1 MSAGGAVLAIDPG
14 RRKAGYAVLSEAG
27 AVLEAGIEPV
37 EELERRVAELLGE
50 RDVES
55 IAIGGGTNGRAV
67 RRLVE
72 RFGVPI
78 FWVDE
83 FETTRAARGL
93 YFQEHPPRGW
103 RRLIPVGLQLPGRP
117 VDDYAAIVI
126 GRRFLARGL
135 AAQPPTL
142 GAPPKAR

>member
-1 MSAGGAVLAIDPG
+1 MSADGAVLAIDPG
-14 RRKAGYAVLSEAG
+14 RRKAGYAVLSTAG

-37 EELERRVAELLGE
+37 VELEQRVAELLG
-50 RDVES
+50 RFGIES
-55 IAIGGGTNGRAV
+55 IAIGRGTNGRAV

-83 FETTRAARGL
+83 FETTRAARSL
-93 YFQEHPPRGW
+93 YFVEHPPRGW
-103 RRLIPVGLQLPGRP
+103 RRLIPIGLQTPGRP

-126 GRRFLARGL
+126 ARRFLARGL
-135 AAQPPTL
+135 AAQPPS
-142 GAPPKAR
+142 

>member
-1 MSAGGAVLAIDPG
+1 LSADGAVLAIDPG
-14 RRKAGYAVLSEAG
+14 RRKAGYAVLSAAG

-37 EELERRVAELLGE
+37 EALDQRVAELLG
-50 RDVES
+50 RLDIES
-55 IAIGGGTNGRAV
+55 IALGGGTNGRAI

-78 FWVDE
+78 SWVNE
-83 FETTRAARGL
+83 FETTRAARSL
-93 YFQEHPPRGW
+93 YFEEHPPRGW
-103 RRLIPVGLQLPGRP
+103 RRLIPVGLQSPGRP

-142 GAPPKAR
+142 EAPPKAR

>member
-14 RRKAGYAVLSEAG
+14 RRKAGYAVLSAAG

-37 EELERRVAELLGE
+37 EELERRVGELLG
-50 RDVES
+50 RLGIES

-78 FWVDE
+78 FWVNE
-83 FETTRAARGL
+83 FETTRAARSL
-93 YFQEHPPRGW
+93 YFEEHPPRGW
-103 RRLIPVGLQLPGRP
+103 RRLIPVGLQLPQRP

-126 GRRFLARGL
+126 ARRFLARGL
-135 AAQPPTL
+135 DAQPPTL
-142 GAPPKAR
+142 EAPPKAR

>member
-1 MSAGGAVLAIDPG
+1 LSPGGAVLAIDPG
-14 RRKAGYAVLSEAG
+14 RRKAGYAVLSTAG

-37 EELERRVAELLGE
+37 AELEQRVAELLG
-50 RDVES
+50 RLGIDR
-55 IAIGGGTNGRAV
+55 IAIGRGTNGRAV

-83 FETTRAARGL
+83 FETTRAARSL
-93 YFQEHPPRGW
+93 YFVEHPPRGW
-103 RRLIPVGLQLPGRP
+103 RRLIPIGLQTPGRP

-126 GRRFLARGL
+126 ARRFLARGL
-135 AAQPPTL
+135 AAQSPT
-142 GAPPKAR
+142 